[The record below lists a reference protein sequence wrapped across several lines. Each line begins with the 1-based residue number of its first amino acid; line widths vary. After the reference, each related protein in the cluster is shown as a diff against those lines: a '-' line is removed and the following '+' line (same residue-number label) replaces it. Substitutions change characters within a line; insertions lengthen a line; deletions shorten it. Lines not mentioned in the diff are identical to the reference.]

1 MKIGDDIS
9 MNLTLTTSDFVY
21 QVKKSNELLKELR
34 KALQDTA
41 EVAKRADTHFS
52 GISGS
57 FRHFMQMA
65 ATARFAMLDFHDVFL
80 RLPLAVI
87 KTSGEIERMTK
98 LMEGLST
105 ATDKVA
111 DANKSK
117 DFVFSLAQNA
127 PFDVKTL
134 TDSFVKLKS
143 GGIDP
148 MNGSMQALVNSVAKF
163 GGTSDQL
170 HRASIAI
177 QQMGGKGVVSMEELR
192 QQLGEAVPNAIEMM
206 AMGVG
211 KSMQDLV
218 KAISNGEVESKSAL
232 ERMFAVM
239 AVQNYGAAQ
248 DMMQTWTG
256 MFEQLKTKWELFKYA
271 VGGGTSGEGVFSEA
285 RNEVQLLLDSFD
297 GNAARAF
304 GADLSEMMY
313 ELAHGFRSI
322 TEGAIKFYEE
332 LKTVGTVLLLTFA
345 GTKLHS
351 IMAGAKAEFAQLS
364 LTYRKSAQEYILAEQ
379 EKAAAALKAL
389 ENEKMKTQMNVFM
402 MEDELAA
409 KKAQVIALAREQ
421 QIATNAYVAHTNV
434 VKTAMIDKFIVE
446 QATINASRELAAA
459 SLATANA
466 YGVEGRALQS
476 QIAVMEANMAAMR
489 ASIATK
495 EQMIV
500 ASNALNA
507 SVTTSGKAMAGMK
520 GVFNAMGGWLTV
532 LTAAIMA
539 AVWAWE
545 EFGNAAEKNAER
557 HRRAING
564 MGDKK
569 DLESIDD
576 QIKERERKLK
586 NAERGRKLGLK
597 GANSEE
603 EIAEQRNE
611 LKKLYD
617 DRKIIEDDILKR
629 EIEDAARSAKRKS
642 EINIAAKTKAIR
654 EEKDAISRYATNE
667 ANRINNDSSLSAKA
681 REDAL
686 KKNRDWETVAIKDV
700 GKRLFESE
708 AKVHTEAME
717 SLTDQIEKASGNE
730 KVKLQAIYDGH
741 KDALKKSKDSL
752 ADVDKI
758 GTSNVSMKGK
768 SDKGTGP
775 QRDQSGTLDR
785 AMADAERNLKYLEA
799 QGSRLEG
806 EIDRAQEIIDRV
818 DAKYDDLIDSNR
830 LTITSKNAKGKN
842 VTRNFDKNNAG
853 DVAKL
858 EELKQKEIQVEKLKA
873 AQALLKTETNSLNK
887 EQADYDQ
894 QMQTTGLRSEFVS
907 SKIRQL
913 NDEFAK
919 QRANLKGIDIAQ
931 AEAANSQRIF
941 VAAQQDARAYLKV
954 AQEESLRAEIDTTT
968 NAQEKVLKQYQLTTL
983 RLQAEYDQRVAD
995 MLDAIE
1001 KSTASEIDKEIKKQ
1015 EELARIRQAYE
1026 LKKQAEERR
1035 FNEATKSSMAKLA
1048 EEWGNVTNQMDK
1060 ASAKWMESF
1069 ADEMTKA
1076 VTGGKTDFR
1085 SLATS
1090 ILKDMSGLFMRKAL
1104 SGLMPGA
1111 GGPGANLG
1119 GGFLNMLSPGM
1130 GNMLGGMLNPRAAQQ
1145 PMQKMPDLTSQWTQA
1160 FGGGAG
1166 TSPGVTGAAG
1176 GGAANGMNEWF
1187 ESMKTKF
1194 TEMFGGLGETFNKL
1208 KTSLSDLLPSFDK
1221 LPISLDGIQETLGGV
1236 GDSFTELVTG
1246 PLAELG
1252 DAMWQHITAIFQNIF
1267 AEESETIANEA
1278 AAISESFA
1286 NGGIMSSSGSLPLKM
1301 YSKGGIANS
1310 PQLALFGEGSMN
1322 EAYVPLPDG
1331 RSIPVTM
1338 TVPEGMGGTSV
1349 AQQVNINIVV
1359 NQAEGGNE
1367 KKTSSGEDQSQ
1378 WKKMADRVK
1387 SVVKEELVAQQRPGG
1402 ILFK

>member
-148 MNGSMQALVNSVAKF
+148 MNGSMQALVDSVAKF

-285 RNEVQLLLDSFD
+285 RKEVQLLLDSFD
-297 GNAARAF
+297 GNASRAF

-364 LTYRKSAQEYILAEQ
+364 LTYRKNAQEYVLAEQ
-379 EKAAAALKAL
+379 EKAAAALKTL
-389 ENEKMKTQMNVFM
+389 ENERVRLATSIAM
-402 MEDELAA
+402 MEQEVAA
-409 KKAQVIALAREQ
+409 KQAQSIALAREQ
-421 QIATNAYVAHTNV
+421 QVATAAYSAHMKV
-434 VKTAMIDKFIVE
+434 VKTQMIENFIVE
-446 QATINASRELAAA
+446 QQTVEASRRLAAQ
-459 SLATANA
+459 SLQTANA
-466 YGVEGRALQS
+466 IGVEGRALAS
-476 QIAVMEANMAAMR
+476 EIAVMEGQIAATRALIAEKGALIEANAA
-489 ASIATK
+489 AGAAIT
-495 EQMIV
+495 
-500 ASNALNA
+500 N
-507 SVTTSGKAMAGMK
+507 TGKAMSGLK

-557 HRRAING
+557 GRRAANGLSDAKDKASIESDIAKKEKSIANYDEAAANGDVMAKQLAAQERRELEELKRLRSQINSNLQKQEVDDFVRSRKKTAEDKLEAETSALQKERDAINQAYQETAQKIAEDKKLTDKQRQAKTDEAKTEQSKKLKEV
-564 MGDKK
+564 GDK
-569 DLESIDD
+569 LFATEVATYR
-576 QIKERERKLK
+576 KEM
-586 NAERGRKLGLK
+586 AD
-597 GANSEE
+597 
-603 EIAEQRNE
+603 
-611 LKKLYD
+611 LKKQMDGATDEKKAQLQA
-617 DRKIIEDDILKR
+617 LWR
-629 EIEDAARSAKRKS
+629 EFNDKAEAAETNAKR
-642 EINIAAKTKAIR
+642 NQQWGT
-654 EEKDAISRYATNE
+654 DY
-667 ANRINNDSSLSAKA
+667 
-681 REDAL
+681 
-686 KKNRDWETVAIKDV
+686 
-700 GKRLFESE
+700 
-708 AKVHTEAME
+708 VH
-717 SLTDQIEKASGNE
+717 
-730 KVKLQAIYDGH
+730 
-741 KDALKKSKDSL
+741 
-752 ADVDKI
+752 
-758 GTSNVSMKGK
+758 MKGK
-768 SDKGTGP
+768 SDKGGAGP

-842 VTRNFDKNNAG
+842 VTRNFDKDNAG

-858 EELKQKEIQVEKLKA
+858 EELKQKEIQVEKLKV

-931 AEAANSQRIF
+931 AEAANSQRVFI
-941 VAAQQDARAYLKV
+941 AAQQDARAYLKV

-983 RLQAEYDQRVAD
+983 RLQAEYDQRVSD

-1090 ILKDMSGLFMRKAL
+1090 ILKDMSGIFMRKAL

-1111 GGPGANLG
+1111 GGAGANLG
-1119 GGFLNMLSPGM
+1119 GGFLNMLSPGL
-1130 GNMLGGMLNPRAAQQ
+1130 GNGLGGLLNARNTQ
-1145 PMQKMPDLTSQWTQA
+1145 PQPAPKMPDLTSQWTQA
-1160 FGGGAG
+1160 FGG
-1166 TSPGVTGAAG
+1166 GVTGAAG

-1194 TEMFGGLGETFNKL
+1194 TEMFSGLGDTFNKL

-1338 TVPEGMGGTSV
+1338 TAPEGAGGGTSV
-1349 AQQVNINIVV
+1349 AQQVNISIVV

-1367 KKTSSGEDQSQ
+1367 KKASSGEEQSQ

-1402 ILFK
+1402 ILYK